1 MNWYFIALSIVFFIL
16 WIMCL
21 VFPMRIIKTNI
32 EKACWNTW
40 FRWAGRDECTKEVI
54 HDINMFEFAR
64 ITENIIHIWFLSME
78 CVVFIIIFVFLGTNI
93 I

>member
-21 VFPMRIIKTNI
+21 VFPMRKIKTNI